1 MAGQALAILGTFIPL
16 SFIDSW
22 PPRHPSNPLRGPS
35 HKEKEVSTVL
45 FVLQEGQSHGR
56 NLSSPGTITILSGR
70 GQMAPNGCT
79 FRIATGRVE
88 KKKNKKNNK
97 KKKADEKGVQV
108 FLDTFRLVP
117 GTITIQGGGR
127 QMAPTGCTFR
137 IVTGRIE
144 KKKNK
149 KNNKKKTA
157 DQKLTDKVSESV
169 SAIQIE

>member
-22 PPRHPSNPLRGPS
+22 PPRYPSNPLRGPS
-35 HKEKEVSTVL
+35 HKEKEVSTVF

-97 KKKADEKGVQV
+97 KKKADEKLADSVSKE
-108 FLDTFRLVP
+108 
-117 GTITIQGGGR
+117 GGR

-137 IVTGRIE
+137 IATGRIE

-149 KNNKKKTA
+149 KNNKKKKTA